1 MFFEAPAVAF
11 PGNRRPPHA
20 GNSFFLMDNG
30 KPPRRWWSV
39 VGWNVLFLSLG
50 AALIFIDWEA
60 WFHLRAPFTE
70 TRQPTRFVPGVGL
83 LNEPGAEVRWTNH
96 AEFWVAQRAN
106 RWGFLDREPLTSE
119 QAAQTCHI
127 AFIGDSFV
135 EAREVPVADKF
146 HVRLEELAARA
157 LPRLN
162 ITTSAYGRNAT
173 GQINQLPFYDEY
185 ARRLRPK
192 LVVLVFVQND
202 FRDNHKLLAA
212 IFKGWDPDQEPYV
225 FAEKTVT
232 GAIMLRPP
240 DPAWRMLPIASA
252 PPEGGSPALRW
263 LRRKTGR
270 VPGAGLTRDH
280 QIRLRAERLAQDPRY
295 QSVIEA
301 YLSRVPESSPADGHG
316 PKLRELLENPT
327 LPLFG
332 EAVEFT
338 AFALDEFQRRVAAD
352 GASLWLLLATS
363 RKASLGDASDPL
375 RVIVED
381 LAEARG
387 IPVVSL
393 HDYLVRQG
401 RKVYDGTFPHD
412 GHWTNTGH
420 QWAAEALL
428 ERLRQRPEVCGA

>member
-1 MFFEAPAVAF
+1 
-11 PGNRRPPHA
+11 
-20 GNSFFLMDNG
+20 MDNG
-30 KPPRRWWSV
+30 KPVRRWQSV

-60 WFHLRAPFTE
+60 WFHLRVPFTE
-70 TRQPTRFVPGVGL
+70 PRLPTRFVPGVGL
-83 LNEPGAEVRWTNH
+83 LNEPGAEVRWTNYVD
-96 AEFWVAQRAN
+96 FWAAQRAN

-119 QAAQTCHI
+119 QAAQSCHI

-146 HVRLEELAARA
+146 HARLEELAARA

-162 ITTSAYGRNAT
+162 ITTSAYGRSNT
-173 GQINQLPFYDEY
+173 GQINQLPFYAEY

-202 FRDNHKLLAA
+202 FIDNHKLGAA
-212 IFKGWDPDQEPYV
+212 MFKGWDPDRAPYV
-225 FAEKTVT
+225 FADKTAA
-232 GAIMLRPP
+232 GAFALRPP
-240 DPAWRMLPIASA
+240 DPAWRKLSIKGEPRSVQLP
-252 PPEGGSPALRW
+252 R
-263 LRRKTGR
+263 
-270 VPGAGLTRDH
+270 
-280 QIRLRAERLAQDPRY
+280 QRAEVLAQRPRY

-301 YLSRVPESSPADGHG
+301 YLSSLDGHRSSLS
-316 PKLRELLENPT
+316 KLLHDPTSPIFRE
-327 LPLFG
+327 
-332 EAVEFT
+332 AIEFT

-363 RKASLGDASDPL
+363 RKFPLDDASDPL
-375 RVIVED
+375 RVVVED

-401 RKVYDGTFPHD
+401 RRVYDGTFPHD

>member
-1 MFFEAPAVAF
+1 
-11 PGNRRPPHA
+11 
-20 GNSFFLMDNG
+20 MDNG
-30 KPPRRWWSV
+30 KPARRWRSV

-70 TRQPTRFVPGVGL
+70 ARRPTRFAPGVGL
-83 LNEPGAEVRWTNH
+83 LNEPGAEMRWTNH

-106 RWGFLDREPLTSE
+106 RWGFLDREPLTPD

-135 EAREVPVADKF
+135 EAMEVPVADKF
-146 HVRLEELAARA
+146 QVRLEELAART

-162 ITTSAYGRNAT
+162 IATSAYGRSAT

-192 LVVLVFVQND
+192 LVVLVFSRND
-202 FRDNHKLLAA
+202 FKDNHRLLAG
-212 IFKGWDPDQEPYV
+212 IIKGWDPDQAPYV
-225 FAEKTVT
+225 VAEKTAD
-232 GAIMLRPP
+232 GAFALHPP
-240 DPAWRMLPIASA
+240 DPAWRRSPIASG
-252 PPEGGSPALRW
+252 PPEEGSPALRW

-270 VPGAGLTRDH
+270 VPGAGLTLDH
-280 QIRLRAERLAQDPRY
+280 PLRRRAELLAQRPRY

-301 YLSRVPESSPADGHG
+301 TLSRMPESSLADNLKTRKLSQDPAS
-316 PKLRELLENPT
+316 
-327 LPLFG
+327 PLFG

-352 GASLWLLLATS
+352 GASLWLLLASTI
-363 RKASLGDASDPL
+363 GDAADPI
-375 RVIVED
+375 RVIVDD
-381 LAEARG
+381 LTEARG

-401 RKVYDGTFPHD
+401 REGFEGIFPFD
-412 GHWTNTGH
+412 GHWTPTGH

-428 ERLRQRPEVCGA
+428 ERLQRRPGVCGA

>member
-1 MFFEAPAVAF
+1 
-11 PGNRRPPHA
+11 
-20 GNSFFLMDNG
+20 MDNG
-30 KPPRRWWSV
+30 KPSRRWRSV

-60 WFHLRAPFTE
+60 WIQPRAPFTE
-70 TRQPTRFVPGVGL
+70 ARLPTRFVPGVGL

-96 AEFWVAQRAN
+96 ADFWVAQRAN
-106 RWGFLDREPLTSE
+106 RWGFLDREPPTPE
-119 QAAQTCHI
+119 QAARTCHI

-162 ITTSAYGRNAT
+162 IATSAYGRRST
-173 GQINQLPFYDEY
+173 GQINQLPFYAEY

-202 FRDNHKLLAA
+202 FKDNHRLLAA
-212 IFKGWDPDQEPYV
+212 MLKGWDPDRAPYV
-225 FAEKTVT
+225 VAEKTAAGAVT
-232 GAIMLRPP
+232 LRPP
-240 DPAWRMLPIASA
+240 DPAWRMLPISSG
-252 PPEGGSPALRW
+252 PLEEGPPALRW
-263 LRRKTGR
+263 LWRKTGR
-270 VPGAGLTRDH
+270 VPGAGLT
-280 QIRLRAERLAQDPRY
+280 AERQHSLRHSLRIELLAQDLRY

-301 YLSRVPESSPADGHG
+301 SLSRGSNSSLVDS
-316 PKLRELLENPT
+316 
-327 LPLFG
+327 PLFE
-332 EAVEFT
+332 EAIEFT

-352 GASLWLLLATS
+352 GASLWLLLTS
-363 RKASLGDASDPL
+363 TIHGHF
-375 RVIVED
+375 RVVAED

-387 IPVVSL
+387 ISVSM

-401 RKVYDGTFPHD
+401 RKPRDGRFPYD
-412 GHWTNTGH
+412 GHWTATGH